1 MQTQIMNTETFEIS
15 QNKVIIKLNE
25 RVCETPG
32 EILVSPLFRAILERA
47 IDKLVKRNSFL
58 LGVFERRPV
67 SGEDIDFFIKTLG
80 ALAHTPTR
88 SIEKIIPGGQQFLND
103 PALFNEF
110 IEYVYNFWRSF
121 DRFLIASDNGR
132 QWDQKPYRTFS
143 ATIGQLTGLIRGM
156 YRDIQE
162 NVTGIHP
169 RIYRQVAAG
178 AEVSSIAALKE
189 VPFSAP
195 IYKKLNAVPVIRQ
208 ILIYPPLILNPPMNK
223 RTGKFERVQQNP
235 LELFDLKAGEW
246 LCYPAKVGPLII
258 LIYFHNRFAEL
269 GHSLCNLFEMAED
282 EDLTRQPDAV
292 YAFGVPDGILNAFGS
307 FPTVFYDDEKNGI
320 LVGAVPGRDEF
331 AYFGYLKK
339 MVLTLHNI
347 IMMKRGKLPYHGA
360 FVRIRLK
367 GGLDKTILFIGDTGA
382 GKSETLEA
390 LRDLGETSIEDL
402 IIIADDMGSLEMAP
416 AGVIGY
422 GTEIGAFLRL
432 DDLPP
437 GYALGQIDRAIIMSP
452 NQVNA
457 RIILPVTT
465 FQNVIKGHPVN
476 FIFYAN
482 NYEDIDEDHPLIEFF
497 ANPEQALSVFRE
509 GTVMSKGTTTTVG
522 IVHTYFANVFGPVQ
536 YKDLHEGL
544 THRFFQA
551 FFKHNIPVGQIRTR
565 LGLSGWER
573 QGPRD
578 ASRELLKV
586 IQNNSC

>member
-1 MQTQIMNTETFEIS
+1 MNIQAMNTETFEIS
-15 QNKVIIKLNE
+15 QNKVIIKLQE
-25 RVCETPG
+25 RICETPG
-32 EILVSPLFRAILERA
+32 EILASPLFRAILERA

-58 LGVFERRPV
+58 LGVFDRRPV
-67 SGEDIDFFIKTLG
+67 TDETISLFIKTLET
-80 ALAHTPTR
+80 LVHTPTH
-88 SIEKIIPGGQQFLND
+88 SIEKIVPGGQQLLKD

-110 IEYVYNFWRSF
+110 IEHVYNYWRSF
-121 DRFLIASDNGR
+121 DRFLIANDNG
-132 QWDQKPYRTFS
+132 QAWDQKPYRTFNS
-143 ATIGQLTGLIRGM
+143 TIGQLTGLVRGM

-178 AEVSSIAALKE
+178 AEVSSITAIKE
-189 VPFSAP
+189 VPFPASA
-195 IYKKLNAVPVIRQ
+195 YKKLNAVPVIRQ

-223 RTGKFERVQQNP
+223 RTGKFERIQKNP

-246 LCYPAKVGPLII
+246 LCYPAKVGSLII

-282 EDLTRQPDAV
+282 DDLAHKPDAV
-292 YAFGVPDGILNAFGS
+292 YAFGVPDGILNEFGS

-320 LVGAVPGRDEF
+320 MVGAVPGRDEF
-331 AYFGYLKK
+331 GYFGYLKK

-347 IMMKRGKLPYHGA
+347 IMMKKGKLPYHGA

-390 LRDLGETSIEDL
+390 LRNLGETVIEDL
-402 IIIADDMGSLEMAP
+402 IVIADDMGSLEMSSS
-416 AGVIGY
+416 GVIGY

-465 FQNVIKGHPVN
+465 FQNVIKGHPVD
-476 FIFYAN
+476 FILYAN

-497 ANPEQALSVFRE
+497 ASPEQALGVFRE
-509 GTVMSKGTTTTVG
+509 GTVMSKGTTTTTG
-522 IVHTYFANVFGPVQ
+522 IVHSYFANVFGPPQ
-536 YKDLHEGL
+536 YKEVHEAL
-544 THRFFQA
+544 AQKFFQA
-551 FFKHNIPVGQIRTR
+551 FFKQGIHVGQIRTR
-565 LGLSGWER
+565 LGLAGWER
-573 QGPRD
+573 QGPHE
-578 ASRELLKV
+578 ASQALLKA
-586 IQNNSC
+586 IQQNPR